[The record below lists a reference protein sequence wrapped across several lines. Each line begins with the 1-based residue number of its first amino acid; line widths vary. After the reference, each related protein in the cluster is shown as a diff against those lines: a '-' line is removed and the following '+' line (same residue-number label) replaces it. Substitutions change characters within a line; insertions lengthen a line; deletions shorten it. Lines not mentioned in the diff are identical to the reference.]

1 MTGNESV
8 LFRSLVEKADRKF
21 AKVRDLPAHGH
32 DRCDAYFRKVFKVY
46 TKLWRFQQ
54 ENRATLVEAGLKR
67 WEIGEIASR
76 IGQLYY
82 QQYLRTSE
90 TRFLL
95 ESFVFYEAILKREYF
110 KGCCG
115 NLDLA
120 LKELRFLARFLVVC
134 LVLARVE
141 MVQHLSY
148 LLKARVEE
156 CRKRFEDRHFKEW
169 KRVVQDIVRFLK
181 ADAAFMDARP
191 LRHQEHVAPDLN
203 FSHFSN
209 FQLGKAL
216 KLQDA
221 LLTSYH
227 PNEVKFTELTLDT
240 FRMLQCLEWK
250 PSESFFQMHFLE
262 SCENGI
268 SGDLTAA
275 ASRVT
280 LVDDGLDSALPA
292 GPRKAVLYRPSVTNL
307 IAVIATICE
316 QLPSD
321 GIFLLY
327 ISAPGKVNQNPTSS
341 PCVNS
346 FRHEKVGRQAV
357 NHFSMSGPVS
367 QASLADCHRDNHAH
381 SHPMNKT
388 IEDTRDCLGGF
399 LWLGPRGKGLN
410 NLYPGDIIP
419 FTRRPL
425 FLIID
430 SDNSDAFKAIHGAE
444 RGEAAALL
452 LSPGKSTFLA
462 SSEIDSTHDGSQFS
476 FFLTSPLQ
484 AFCQLVGLCAASID
498 VDVYS
503 KAENTFSSLLS
514 QWETILCTCDSLH
527 HVWVRV
533 LGDPFLR
540 QLILR
545 FIFCRSVLSLFVL
558 SHNNSQCL
566 PTCLPR
572 LPDRLSPS
580 SAIIQ
585 SSIHRLANSLR
596 VVTYFTFTNVVNRVP
611 SGSTF
616 ELSEIQEVG

>member
-430 SDNSDAFKAIHGAE
+430 SDNSDAFKAGNTWGGKR
-444 RGEAAALL
+444 RGCCFA
-452 LSPGKSTFLA
+452 P
-462 SSEIDSTHDGSQFS
+462 FS
-476 FFLTSPLQ
+476 WQVNVS
-484 AFCQLVGLCAASID
+484 C
-498 VDVYS
+498 
-503 KAENTFSSLLS
+503 
-514 QWETILCTCDSLH
+514 
-527 HVWVRV
+527 
-533 LGDPFLR
+533 
-540 QLILR
+540 
-545 FIFCRSVLSLFVL
+545 
-558 SHNNSQCL
+558 
-566 PTCLPR
+566 
-572 LPDRLSPS
+572 
-580 SAIIQ
+580 IIG
-585 SSIHRLANSLR
+585 N
-596 VVTYFTFTNVVNRVP
+596 
-611 SGSTF
+611 
-616 ELSEIQEVG
+616 